1 MSLIKIKELLMQNVN
16 KFKNYKIKVS
26 RNDDDDDESEVN
38 IRTNHQYLPYFESS
52 KVNRCIKVPLDE
64 NIKEPKYYRTVIQ
77 GIDSLNEGDLV
88 LLNIN
93 SYGGQLD
100 GAIALINAMDNTEAD
115 VHASIEGVAASA
127 ASLIALAAPSIS
139 VSPYATMMVHSAT
152 FGAFGKQSDV
162 ISHASF
168 VDKQVRNLMNSVYKD
183 FLTDKELE
191 EVIMGKELWFDAE
204 EIVRRLELRAELQ
217 EKRSKAEM
225 KELKASLP
233 KKPKVLKPEV
243 LEVEAKEKPK
253 KESKKDISE

>member
-1 MSLIKIKELLMQNVN
+1 MENNMQEKS
-16 KFKNYKIKVS
+16 KFKNYTIRS
-26 RNDDDDDESEVN
+26 ARNDDEDEEGEVN
-38 IRTNHQYLPYFESS
+38 IRTNSQYLPYFEST
-52 KVNRCIKVPLDE
+52 KTNRCIKVYLDE
-64 NIKEPKYYRTVIQ
+64 NIREAKYYRTVLQ
-77 GIDSLNEGDLV
+77 GVESLGEGDVV

-100 GAIALINAMDNTEAD
+100 GAIAIINAIENTDAD

-127 ASLIALAAPSIS
+127 ASLIALASPSIS

-168 VDKQVRNLMNSVYKD
+168 VDKQVRTLMKSVYQD

-204 EIVRRLELRAELQ
+204 QIVRRLEIRAEMQ
-217 EKRSKAEM
+217 EKRAKAEA
-225 KELKASLP
+225 KNLKQLLKAD
-233 KKPKVLKPEV
+233 K
-243 LEVEAKEKPK
+243 
-253 KESKKDISE
+253 

>member
-1 MSLIKIKELLMQNVN
+1 MQNGSELFN
-16 KFKNYKIKVS
+16 NERKASKFKNYTTRVA
-26 RNDDDDDESEVN
+26 RNDDEDEEGEVS
-38 IRTNHQYLPYFESS
+38 IRTNTQYLPYFEST
-52 KVNRCIKVPLDE
+52 KVNRCIKVYLDE
-64 NIKEPKYYRTVIQ
+64 NIREAKYYRTVLQ
-77 GIDSLNEGDLV
+77 GIESLGEGDVV

-100 GAIALINAMDNTEAD
+100 GAIAIINAIENTEAD

-127 ASLIALAAPSIS
+127 ASLIALASPSIS
-139 VSPYATMMVHSAT
+139 VSPYATMMVHAAT

-168 VDKQVRNLMNSVYKD
+168 VDKQVRTLMGSVYKD

-217 EKRSKAEM
+217 EKRAKAES
-225 KELKASLP
+225 KSTK
-233 KKPKVLKPEV
+233 
-243 LEVEAKEKPK
+243 
-253 KESKKDISE
+253 SKK

>member
-1 MSLIKIKELLMQNVN
+1 MQSPS
-16 KFKNYKIKVS
+16 KFKPYPKPNKVYVT
-26 RNDDDDDESEVN
+26 RNDDDDDDNEVN
-38 IRTNHQYLPYFESS
+38 IRTNSQYLPYFESTR
-52 KVNRCIKVPLDE
+52 VNRCIKVHLDE
-64 NIKEPKYYRTVIQ
+64 NIKEPRYYRTVLQ
-77 GIDSLNEGDLV
+77 GIDSLGEGDVV
-88 LLNIN
+88 LLSIN

-100 GAIALINAMDNTEAD
+100 GAIAIINAIQNTDAD

-168 VDKQVRNLMNSVYKD
+168 VDKQVRGLMNSVYKD

-204 EIVRRLELRAELQ
+204 EIVRRLELRNELQ
-217 EKRSKAEM
+217 QKRAKADQ
-225 KELKASLP
+225 KALASSLK
-233 KKPKVLKPEV
+233 
-243 LEVEAKEKPK
+243 
-253 KESKKDISE
+253 SKK

>member
-1 MSLIKIKELLMQNVN
+1 MVNNTVFDKGEPMQN
-16 KFKNYKIKVS
+16 KFKNNFS
-26 RNDDDDDESEVN
+26 LARNDDDDEEGEVN
-38 IRTNHQYLPYFESS
+38 IRTNSQYLPYFEST
-52 KVNRCIKVPLDE
+52 KVNRCIKVHLDE
-64 NIKEPKYYRTVIQ
+64 NIKEPKYYRTVLQ
-77 GIDSLNEGDLV
+77 GIESLGEGDV
-88 LLNIN
+88 ILLSIN

-100 GAIALINAMDNTEAD
+100 GAIAIINAIQNTEAD

-168 VDKQVRNLMNSVYKD
+168 VDKQVRGLMNSVYKD
-183 FLTDKELE
+183 FLSERELE

-217 EKRSKAEM
+217 EKREKAEE
-225 KELKASLP
+225 KALAAEVKKLKV
-233 KKPKVLKPEV
+233 KN
-243 LEVEAKEKPK
+243 
-253 KESKKDISE
+253 

>member
-1 MSLIKIKELLMQNVN
+1 MQNAN
-16 KFKNYKIKVS
+16 KFKNYNIRS
-26 RNDDDDDESEVN
+26 ARNDDEDEDGEVN
-38 IRTNHQYLPYFESS
+38 IRSNSQYLPYFEST
-52 KVNRCIKVPLDE
+52 KTNRCIKVFLDE
-64 NIKEPKYYRTVIQ
+64 NIREAKYYRTVLQ
-77 GIDSLNEGDLV
+77 GIDSLGEGDLV

-100 GAIALINAMDNTEAD
+100 GAIAIINAIENTDAD

-127 ASLIALAAPSIS
+127 ASLIALASPSIS
-139 VSPYATMMVHSAT
+139 VSPYATMMVHAAT

-168 VDKQVRNLMNSVYKD
+168 VDKQVRNLMGSVYKD

-217 EKRSKAEM
+217 EKRAKAEA
-225 KELKASLP
+225 KSIKLK
-233 KKPKVLKPEV
+233 K
-243 LEVEAKEKPK
+243 
-253 KESKKDISE
+253 

>member
-1 MSLIKIKELLMQNVN
+1 MQNQN
-16 KFKNYKIKVS
+16 KFKFKNYTTKVA
-26 RNDDDDDESEVN
+26 RNDDDDEEGEVN
-38 IRTNHQYLPYFESS
+38 IRNSQYLPYFESTR
-52 KVNRCIKVPLDE
+52 VNRCIKVHLDE
-64 NIKEPKYYRTVIQ
+64 NIKEPKYYRTVLQ
-77 GIDSLNEGDLV
+77 GIDSLGEGDVV
-88 LLNIN
+88 LLSIN

-100 GAIALINAMDNTEAD
+100 GAIAIINAIQNTDAE

-127 ASLIALAAPSIS
+127 ASLIALASPSIS

-168 VDKQVRNLMNSVYKD
+168 VDKQVRGLMNSVYKD

-217 EKRSKAEM
+217 EKRHKADSR
-225 KELKASLP
+225 KTKI
-233 KKPKVLKPEV
+233 KN
-243 LEVEAKEKPK
+243 
-253 KESKKDISE
+253 

>member
-1 MSLIKIKELLMQNVN
+1 MLKQN
-16 KFKNYKIKVS
+16 KFTNNPS
-26 RNDDDDDESEVN
+26 LARNDDDEDDEVIVRGSSQ
-38 IRTNHQYLPYFESS
+38 HLPYFEST
-52 KVNRCIKVPLDE
+52 KTNRCLKAYLDE
-64 NIKEPKYYRTVIQ
+64 NIREAKYYRNWLQATE
-77 GIDSLNEGDLV
+77 SLGEGDLI

-100 GAIALINAMDNTEAD
+100 GAIAIINSIQNTDAD
-115 VHASIEGVAASA
+115 VHANIEGVAASA

-168 VDKQVRNLMNSVYKD
+168 VDKQVRTLMHSIYKD

-191 EVIMGKELWFDAE
+191 EVIMGKEMWFDAE

-217 EKRSKAEM
+217 EKRAKAEA
-225 KELKASLP
+225 KSLKA
-233 KKPKVLKPEV
+233 KK
-243 LEVEAKEKPK
+243 
-253 KESKKDISE
+253 

>member
-1 MSLIKIKELLMQNVN
+1 MQNVN
-16 KFKNYKIKVS
+16 KCKNYTPRS
-26 RNDDDDDESEVN
+26 ARNDDDDEDGEVN
-38 IRTNHQYLPYFESS
+38 IRTNSQYLPYFEST
-52 KVNRCIKVPLDE
+52 KTNRCIKVFLDE
-64 NIKEPKYYRTVIQ
+64 NIREAKYYRTVLQ
-77 GIDSLNEGDLV
+77 GLDSLGEGDLI

-100 GAIALINAMDNTEAD
+100 GAIAIINAIENTEAD

-168 VDKQVRNLMNSVYKD
+168 VDKQVRNLMGSVYKD

-191 EVIMGKELWFDAE
+191 EVIMGKEMWFDAE
-204 EIVRRLELRAELQ
+204 EIVRRLEVRSELQ
-217 EKRSKAEM
+217 EKRAKAE
-225 KELKASLP
+225 S
-233 KKPKVLKPEV
+233 KV
-243 LEVEAKEKPK
+243 
-253 KESKKDISE
+253 SKSKNKN

>member
-1 MSLIKIKELLMQNVN
+1 MQSTSKYIKSKYITNPVLA
-16 KFKNYKIKVS
+16 
-26 RNDDDDDESEVN
+26 RNDDEDEDGEVN
-38 IRTNHQYLPYFESS
+38 IRSNSQYLPYFEST
-52 KVNRCIKVPLDE
+52 KTNRCIKVFLDE
-64 NIKEPKYYRTVIQ
+64 NIREAKYYRTVLQ
-77 GIDSLNEGDLV
+77 GIDSLGEGDLV

-100 GAIALINAMDNTEAD
+100 GAIAIINAIENTDAD

-127 ASLIALAAPSIS
+127 ASLIALASPSIS
-139 VSPYATMMVHSAT
+139 VSPYATMMVHAAT

-168 VDKQVRNLMNSVYKD
+168 VDKQVRNLMHSVYKD

-217 EKRSKAEM
+217 EKRAKAEA
-225 KELKASLP
+225 KSTKAL
-233 KKPKVLKPEV
+233 
-243 LEVEAKEKPK
+243 AK
-253 KESKKDISE
+253 SK

>member
-1 MSLIKIKELLMQNVN
+1 MQEKS
-16 KFKNYKIKVS
+16 KFKNYITRVA
-26 RNDDDDDESEVN
+26 RNDDEDEDGEIN
-38 IRTNHQYLPYFESS
+38 IRSNSQYLPYFESS
-52 KVNRCIKVPLDE
+52 KTNHCVKVPLDE
-64 NIKEPKYYRTVIQ
+64 NIREAKYYRTVLQ
-77 GIDSLNEGDLV
+77 RIDSLGEGDLI
-88 LLNIN
+88 LLKIN

-100 GAIALINAMDNTEAD
+100 GAIAIINAIENTDAD

-139 VSPYATMMVHSAT
+139 VSPYATMMVHAAT

-168 VDKQVRNLMNSVYKD
+168 VDKQVRNLMGSVYKD

-217 EKRSKAEM
+217 EKRAKTQAKSLKQ
-225 KELKASLP
+225 KIKASN
-233 KKPKVLKPEV
+233 KEVVLAE
-243 LEVEAKEKPK
+243 E
-253 KESKKDISE
+253 